1 MKKTTVLGSTLCKR
15 ISAIML
21 CVCMLVM
28 ACGCDSID
36 YKKATKLYNNGEW
49 NEAIEIFESL
59 GSYEDSKDMVNAC
72 NYEKATELYENKE
85 YDEAIEIFESLG
97 EYKDSADRIK
107 EYIYLNAVALMN
119 EGKYE
124 EAITTFE
131 NIGENEYKDSAEQIV
146 ACETAIKD
154 REYSVAIA
162 LMNEGKYEEAIAT
175 FESFGENGYKDSA
188 EQIVACETAIKDR
201 EYSTAV
207 ALMDAGNCE
216 EAIAK
221 FRVLGE
227 YNDSAEQVVR
237 YELSN
242 MQDAKVDDYVFFGS
256 YEQDNDM
263 SNGKESIE
271 WLVLAKKGTK
281 VLLISR
287 YGLDA
292 QPYNTEYIDIIWE
305 KCTLRSWLNN
315 DFYNAAFSSKEK
327 DAIIQTKVTT
337 PDNDATDNVFVL
349 SIKELNKYFSDYD
362 VKMCAPTDY
371 AIAQGVETDSSY
383 SVDGKA
389 ACWWWLRSVRYDHTN
404 QRYSYSDGWM
414 KYVFYSG
421 MVNCVRPAMWVDLEA

>member
-49 NEAIEIFESL
+49 DEAIEIFESL

-131 NIGENEYKDSAEQIV
+131 NIGENE
-146 ACETAIKD
+146 
-154 REYSVAIA
+154 
-162 LMNEGKYEEAIAT
+162 
-175 FESFGENGYKDSA
+175 YKDSA